1 MKIVSRKNDDGKML
15 SVVESGYVT
24 EVRSYDVKRNRHGV
38 LSLSVSIEEFCE
50 TKTKYRELYAEDETY
65 LTQWVDVVSITSLG
79 EHFNDSENCSY
90 LVIYKVSYRWEVE
103 SMEDYLKRIAGV
115 NQ

>member
-15 SVVESGYVT
+15 SVVESGHVT
-24 EVRSYDVKRNRHGV
+24 EVVSYDVKRNSGGALA
-38 LSLSVSIEEFCE
+38 LSNYIEEFCE
-50 TKTKYRELYAEDETY
+50 RSTQYRWLDEEDETY
-65 LTQWVDVVSITSLG
+65 RTQWVDVVSITPLG
-79 EHFNDSENCSY
+79 EHFDNSDNCSY
-90 LVIYKVSYRWEVE
+90 LVVYKISYRYEVE